1 MIMEGVYHDPEDPQ
15 LDAVERYRKFPNDN
29 DSGEKERVYHLYF
42 LRSQIMGDVMFQL
55 RIITRG
61 RRQDDNQ
68 DNGLELTED
77 LKYMFNGWIDKYISL
92 AKKPMARYLAEP
104 NVSGMTSIT
113 KDKDD
118 IDICFKIGEWWNVN
132 VLGLLSS
139 KIRDYVVTGVM
150 YEYLQLYFGAGN
162 DIVQSKG
169 KDLVLVL
176 DDIKNLML
184 SYKAGSVQK
193 QFHPFP

>member
-1 MIMEGVYHDPEDPQ
+1 
-15 LDAVERYRKFPNDN
+15 
-29 DSGEKERVYHLYF
+29 
-42 LRSQIMGDVMFQL
+42 
-55 RIITRG
+55 
-61 RRQDDNQ
+61 
-68 DNGLELTED
+68 
-77 LKYMFNGWIDKYISL
+77 
-92 AKKPMARYLAEP
+92 
-104 NVSGMTSIT
+104 MTSIT

-118 IDICFKIGEWWNVN
+118 IDICFNIGEWWNVN

-150 YEYLQLYFGAGN
+150 YEYLQLYCGAGN